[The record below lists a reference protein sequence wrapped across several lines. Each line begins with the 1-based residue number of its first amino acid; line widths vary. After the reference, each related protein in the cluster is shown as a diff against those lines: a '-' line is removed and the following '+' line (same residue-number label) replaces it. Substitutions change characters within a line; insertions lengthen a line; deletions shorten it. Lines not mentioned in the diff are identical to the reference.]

1 MPIFD
6 QGYQHWHGSLGGQA
20 WRWLPITVRGARTQL
35 KNRWVRVGILIAL
48 FPALLLSAFLAIW
61 SLFEKNSS
69 LLTPFLFFFQNL
81 PDAIKSGPKGFRTA
95 LWTLA
100 FRQFFSIQL
109 FFSMILVL
117 LIGPDLIS
125 QDLRFNAIPLYLSRP
140 VRRFEYFLGKLGVIA
155 AYLSV
160 VTIVPVLVAFL
171 LGIGFSLDP
180 SVFVDTA
187 WLLCGSIIFAGI
199 VVVSAG
205 LLMLALSSLS
215 RNSRYV
221 GAMWLALW
229 LIGNVA
235 SGILVRTVRADWC
248 PLVSSTENLNRI
260 RDALIDTEAAW
271 KQVSGVFGAAEE
283 GLGAPPP
290 GAASGR
296 GRRRGLGFLLLRRP
310 RQEPRG
316 ANSEAARPAAS
327 RERRSAFAPAEY
339 PWQWSAGVLLGLGVL
354 SCGILATRVR
364 ALDRLR

>member
-1 MPIFD
+1 MPVFD
-6 QGYQHWHGSLGGQA
+6 QGYQHWHGKLGGQA
-20 WRWLPITVRGARTQL
+20 WRWLPITLHGARIQL
-35 KNRWVRVGILIAL
+35 KNRWVRVGMLAAL

-69 LLTPFLFFFQNL
+69 LLTPFLFFFENL
-81 PDAIKSGPKGFRTA
+81 PAAIKSGPKGFRTA
-95 LWTLA
+95 FWTLA

-160 VTIVPVLVAFL
+160 VTIMPVLVAFL

-180 SVFVDTA
+180 SVFRDTA
-187 WLLCGSIIFAGI
+187 WLLCTSIVFAGI

-229 LIGNVA
+229 LIGDFA
-235 SGILVRTVRADWC
+235 AGILVRTVRADWC
-248 PLVSSTENLNRI
+248 PLVSYTENLNRI
-260 RDALIDTEAAW
+260 RDALIDTETAW
-271 KQVSGVFGAAEE
+271 KQVSGVFGAADER
-283 GLGAPPP
+283 LGAPPP
-290 GAASGR
+290 AAASGR
-296 GRRRGLGFLLLRRP
+296 GRRPGPGLLLLRRP
-310 RQEPRG
+310 RPR
-316 ANSEAARPAAS
+316 AASSDAARPAAS